1 MCDIENILMQ
11 NMLAKDMK
19 KLGQTRLLSHEQEQE
34 IFRLITTRR
43 PFQIGFKLP
52 YKNALQY
59 LWTRK
64 LILKLIER
72 EFNLELTDDGLVKY
86 LVRWGFPKVNR
97 AISKHQQCEKPIR
110 DWLDVNFESLCMR
123 ARDESAELIWLG
135 NLMPIDMQQSL
146 SVKPKKLTMIP
157 VIANQGQLSWVTISG
172 KFTPE
177 KQLMF
182 LKSLVG
188 QFRSKIYL
196 IRNTDQHF
204 KVKLV
209 NNWLKS
215 NQIKIEIIPP
225 LVESLDTA

>member
-1 MCDIENILMQ
+1 
-11 NMLAKDMK
+11 MK
-19 KLGQTRLLSHEQEQE
+19 KLGQARLLSHEQEQE

-97 AISKHQQCEKPIR
+97 AMSKHQQCEKPIR
-110 DWLDVNFESLCMR
+110 DWLDVNFESLSMR

-135 NLMPIDMQQSL
+135 NLVPIDMQLRL
-146 SVKPKKLTMIP
+146 SVRPKKLTMIP
-157 VIANQGQLSWVTISG
+157 VIANQGQLSWITISG

-182 LKSLVG
+182 LNSLVG
-188 QFRSKIYL
+188 QYVKKIYL
-196 IRNTDQHF
+196 IQNTNQHF
-204 KVKLV
+204 KTKPVTD
-209 NNWLKS
+209 WLKS
-215 NQIKIEIIPP
+215 NQLKIQIIPH
-225 LVESLDTA
+225 LDKTEVF